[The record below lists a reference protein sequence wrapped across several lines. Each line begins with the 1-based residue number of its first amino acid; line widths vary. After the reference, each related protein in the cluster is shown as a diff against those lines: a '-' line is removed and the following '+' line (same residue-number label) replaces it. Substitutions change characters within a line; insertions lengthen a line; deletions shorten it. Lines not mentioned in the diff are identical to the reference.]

1 MGECVKKIRAWLAD
15 MPVKARVTFWI
26 FYAILT
32 VYLFCIQYD
41 RFQLWAYFPL
51 LFPLFF
57 IGLYLLGRMEMIG
70 RKKSPTIFLLY
81 HRQPESVSAAPP
93 DVSKDAATE
102 VIE

>member
-1 MGECVKKIRAWLAD
+1 MKKIRAWLAD

-41 RFQLWAYFPL
+41 RFHLWAYFPL

-57 IGLYLLGRMEMIG
+57 IGLYLLGRMEMTG
-70 RKKSPTIFLLY
+70 RKKSPTVFLLY
-81 HRQPESVSAAPP
+81 YPQPEPCISGVPG
-93 DVSKDAATE
+93 VSKDAAAE
-102 VIE
+102 DIE